1 MSIFWFITSHCGLR
15 PYWISPQ
22 ITQVFTLLLDSAA
35 PIRNRETS
43 LRHTMSLIL
52 SLDVTRKKWPLI
64 YQWGRRLLDLS
75 LIDAV
80 SLFSMHQISCHHFK
94 WHVHCVGA
102 LVHTYNLA
110 VSVCIVALPTR
121 PSLKSTTMGWFNG
134 KYEPLLGDIFYHTSF
149 RRFEEEIEKKKL
161 GVTYKFFVFTR
172 KKDGHLGK
180 TLSYSIIIELLANDF
195 EKKVK
200 LYKSS
205 IYWLDSLMSWN
216 NVLKIGLILS
226 RTTTFTL
233 IWR

>member
-22 ITQVFTLLLDSAA
+22 ITQVFVLLLDSAA

-43 LRHTMSLIL
+43 LRHTKSLIL

-161 GVTYKFFVFTR
+161 GVTYKFFFVFTR

-180 TLSYSIIIELLANDF
+180 PCRTLSLLNYWPMIL
-195 EKKVK
+195 KKRLNFKKAAFIDLTV
-200 LYKSS
+200 
-205 IYWLDSLMSWN
+205 
-216 NVLKIGLILS
+216 
-226 RTTTFTL
+226 
-233 IWR
+233 